1 MRLSPRPFI
10 YVIAAL
16 ACAWFI
22 HRHSPSRQ
30 NAGQSASDAAS
41 APAPQPARLAP
52 VVKDASL
59 GNPSTKRLPM
69 LVILSDNEST
79 LPSDDLRT
87 RLQEFCNV
95 IHVETTD
102 DTRRHFKADRIP
114 VAILFNVD
122 SEEIG
127 RCEHPWTIGDLEAL
141 ARSASVEAKETPPE
155 PTDTQ
160 PAEPASP

>member
-22 HRHSPSRQ
+22 HRYSPARQ
-30 NAGQSASDAAS
+30 NTDQGAPDAAS
-41 APAPQPARLAP
+41 DSSPPVRLAP
-52 VVKDASL
+52 VVKEASL

-79 LPSDDLRT
+79 LPSDDLRA

-102 DTRRHFKADRIP
+102 DTQRYFKADRIP
-114 VAILFNVD
+114 VAMLFNVN

-127 RCEHPWTIGDLEAL
+127 RCEHPWTAEDLEAL
-141 ARSASVEAKETPPE
+141 ARSASAKSKEAPPE
-155 PTDTQ
+155 PTNAQ
-160 PAEPASP
+160 PAEPATP